1 MLQFP
6 LRLRAALAKG
16 RIFRHGSPGGS
27 HSSPILRLDAE
38 ELLHRAAQQ
47 PVSHETVREI
57 LHARK
62 PIVWIGGSEPLVH
75 PGIAHLTRLIA
86 QSGHYLFMDT
96 DGVLLR
102 QRIHEFQPTSRF
114 YFSIRFHGCEAEHDR
129 RGGRAGA
136 FRAALEGIR
145 VARLSGFL
153 LCGHAVLQAES
164 DAAGLTRLWTEL
176 RGCDLDGMLISSGA
190 AAASRASGVARVV
203 SEARRRLLSPG
214 WAAFSRSLDAA
225 APAGFSR
232 QVVQPEPEPEPV
244 AASQASEA
252 KHEERVQ
259 A

>member
-1 MLQFP
+1 MTRFP
-6 LRLRAALAKG
+6 LRLWAALAKG
-16 RIFRHGSPGGS
+16 RIFRRRSPGEANC
-27 HSSPILRLDAE
+27 SPILRLDAE

-86 QSGHYLFMDT
+86 QSGHFLFLDT

-129 RGGRAGA
+129 RAGRAGA
-136 FRAALEGIR
+136 FRAAIEGIR

-153 LCGHAVLQAES
+153 LCGHTVLQAES
-164 DAAGLTRLWTEL
+164 DAAGLTRLWSEL

-190 AAASRASGVARVV
+190 VAASRASGVARVV
-203 SEARRRLLSPG
+203 LEARRRLLRPG
-214 WAAFSRSLDAA
+214 WEAFSRLVDSAG
-225 APAGFSR
+225 PAGFSR
-232 QVVQPEPEPEPV
+232 QVVLPVPEPM

-252 KHEERVQ
+252 EREERVQ